1 MSGTEGAGAPAG
13 NGGVRGLVDCFACC
27 AVAEIM
33 AVKRPAVTLLK

>member
-1 MSGTEGAGAPAG
+1 MSGTEGAAG
-13 NGGVRGLVDCFACC
+13 NGRVRGLVDCFACC